1 MRATLAG
8 PLAALAF
15 TLAAGAAQAGACD
28 TARAYLL
35 HVQARDVAGLVNLFA
50 EDADFRTPYGH
61 VLKGRADI
69 RQFYAP
75 LLAGSSTGVRITSY
89 YESGDTCT
97 FELEAQSK
105 RNEAG
110 DFVPDPAGTWIPT
123 SVDIFAVDKRGR
135 ITSMVAYPA
144 PRSRWQSGKQGIEA
158 PGKLP

>member
-1 MRATLAG
+1 MRAH
-8 PLAALAF
+8 LAALALAPIL
-15 TLAAGAAQAGACD
+15 TLAAGPAVAGACD

-75 LLAGSSTGVRITSY
+75 LLAASATGVRITTY

-110 DFVPDPAGTWIPT
+110 DFVPDATGAWIPT

-144 PRSRWQSGKQGIEA
+144 PRSRWQDGKQGMAA

>member
-8 PLAALAF
+8 PLAALA
-15 TLAAGAAQAGACD
+15 LSLSAATAQAGACD

-75 LLAGSSTGVRITSY
+75 LLAASATGVRITTY

-105 RNEAG
+105 RNAAG
-110 DFVPDPAGTWIPT
+110 DFVPDPAGAWIPT
-123 SVDIFAVDKRGR
+123 SVDIFAVDTRGR

-144 PRSRWQSGKQGIEA
+144 PRSRWQDGKQGMNA